1 MSKRKKK
8 LSREKNL
15 RLSKACNQQN
25 KASRTKVWRDSKI
38 DGINDKNGAI
48 PSSPK
53 SIKSPNCINSQVY
66 FFFFSRSNQLVRV
79 RMQKSSSPHTKFF
92 ASLKHLEKRLKL
104 ENHPAGPSTLSR
116 PPPPPPPL
124 LIEHQEIIKSTQ
136 QTVSL
141 GTPIYLNYN
150 QSPTTNTNASNLQE
164 ESEAPQEFLSR
175 SPDFPPTHHS
185 LPHEAEVQQSVDQA
199 ERLSLDDDIELLMQ
213 LLRLSDS
220 EELNER
226 AGVNGVGCDD
236 GFYDKIVGVKGPK
249 SVKEVERLDR
259 WIKHFL
265 NGEKKEPFRLAHLL
279 LGKAA
284 FMHSDDDC
292 DGFGGF
298 VFPSTIDEFL
308 QNDPPID

>member
-1 MSKRKKK
+1 MQRS
-8 LSREKNL
+8 
-15 RLSKACNQQN
+15 
-25 KASRTKVWRDSKI
+25 
-38 DGINDKNGAI
+38 
-48 PSSPK
+48 PSLHT
-53 SIKSPNCINSQVY
+53 Q
-66 FFFFSRSNQLVRV
+66 FF
-79 RMQKSSSPHTKFF
+79 T
-92 ASLKHLEKRLKL
+92 SLKQLEKRLKL
-104 ENHPAGPSTLSR
+104 ENHPSARSTDSPPPSPPR
-116 PPPPPPPL
+116 PPSL
-124 LIEHQEIIKSTQ
+124 TAEHQEIINNTQ
-136 QTVSL
+136 QTDSL

-150 QSPTTNTNASNLQE
+150 PSSTTNTNASNLQE
-164 ESEAPQEFLSR
+164 SEAPEEFLST

-185 LPHEAEVQQSVDQA
+185 LPHENQAEVQETVDQA
-199 ERLSLDDDIELLMQ
+199 ERFNLDDDIEMLMQ

-226 AGVNGVGCDD
+226 AGVNNVSCHD
-236 GFYDKIVGVKGPK
+236 GFYGKIVGVKGPK
-249 SVKEVERLDR
+249 SVKEVERLEG

-284 FMHSDDDC
+284 FVHSDDDC